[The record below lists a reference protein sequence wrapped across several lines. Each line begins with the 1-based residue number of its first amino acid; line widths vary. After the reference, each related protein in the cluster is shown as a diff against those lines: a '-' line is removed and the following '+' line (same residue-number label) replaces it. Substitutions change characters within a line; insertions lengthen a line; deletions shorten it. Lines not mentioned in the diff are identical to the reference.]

1 MSNIATVQDFKM
13 YGEMKLL
20 FHSFLISIIHYLTS
34 KLYAR
39 GRFTRYATVHS
50 TRRTG
55 NWVGPNVL

>member
-20 FHSFLISIIHYLTS
+20 LHSFLTSAIHYVTG
-34 KLYAR
+34 KLYTR

-50 TRRTG
+50 TQ
-55 NWVGPNVL
+55 